1 MVYVQNLVDRGSVIF
16 QIYGGLDSLPAWAL
30 KSKTDS
36 LRDLSLEFP
45 FRLNEPDGLFNG
57 VYQLSKK
64 PDARIFSLSDL
75 YLFLLGNTN

>member
-1 MVYVQNLVDRGSVIF
+1 MYVQNLVDRGNVIF

-36 LRDLSLEFP
+36 LRDLFLEFP

-57 VYQLSKK
+57 VYQLSIN
-64 PDARIFSLSDL
+64 PNARIFSLLDP
-75 YLFLLGNTN
+75 YLFLGINTN